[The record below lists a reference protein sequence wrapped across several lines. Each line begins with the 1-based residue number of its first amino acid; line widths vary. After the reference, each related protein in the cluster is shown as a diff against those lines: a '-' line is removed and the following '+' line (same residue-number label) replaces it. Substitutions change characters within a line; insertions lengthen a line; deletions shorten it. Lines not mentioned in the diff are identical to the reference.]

1 MRKSE
6 SIKELAMALSKFQG
20 KVNNPKNVA
29 ENPFFKSKYAP
40 LDVVINV
47 IKEPLKET
55 GLSYMQEPISDD
67 GVTVSMITTIMHS
80 SGEWVESSPLKIKNE
95 KPTAQGSGSS
105 ITYARRYQLTSMLG
119 IASEDDDDGNIAT
132 YGAGNPVK
140 KISKDQ
146 AEEIRELAKTK
157 KITEEY
163 ICKFRKCKKFE
174 ELNENDWNA
183 AMNWL
188 KNK

>member
-1 MRKSE
+1 MKRSE

-20 KVNNPKNVA
+20 EVNNPKNVA
-29 ENPFFKSKYAP
+29 ENPFFNSKYAP

-47 IKEPLKET
+47 IKEPLKNN
-55 GLSYMQEPISDD
+55 GLSYVQEPTSED
-67 GVTVSMITTIMHS
+67 GVTVSMVTTIMHS
-80 SGEWVESSPLKIKNE
+80 SGEWIESNALKLKNE

-105 ITYARRYQLTSMLG
+105 ITYARRYQLTAMLG

-132 YGAGNPVK
+132 YGTSTLG
-140 KISKDQ
+140 SKVTQEQ
-146 AEEIRELAKTK
+146 ADEIRNLAKIK

-174 ELNENDWNA
+174 ELNENDWKA
-183 AMNWL
+183 AMEWL
-188 KNK
+188 KKK